1 MKFTALL
8 LLGCLLFHSA
18 VQAEVTQ
25 VPAFDKLMRQ
35 YGDDVQLS
43 AGAIYQAGV
52 SELNLKYAAAVERG
66 QKTAQDAGKLDEAL
80 AFKNES
86 QLLAEGGGIAA
97 ETAAAPAELKKLRGI
112 YHQSLARLEQDKNR
126 ATIPIYN
133 TLITGIDQLVISL
146 TKAGRL
152 DEAVFVKNKKDNLA
166 EETAKAAAKAAKLTP
181 SVAVKAAFTNSLGM
195 KFVPLPGTNV
205 LMCIHQTRNADYALY
220 AAAVPGVKASPVY
233 APPVPAER
241 PDEQPVRNLR
251 YIDAVGFCEWLSKKE
266 GRTYR
271 LPTDQE
277 WSYAVGIGD
286 KEQRGPSDTPQSLTG
301 KNTTDFPWGTEWPP
315 PEGAGN
321 YADTA
326 WKQEFPKET
335 CIEGYSDGFPV
346 TSPVMTFRPNKLGLY
361 DLGGNVGEWVA
372 DWWNADHEERAFRGS
387 GFGTKTR
394 NELLSSRRGHL
405 KPNVSYGNGN
415 LGFRLVL
422 EQP

>member
-1 MKFTALL
+1 
-8 LLGCLLFHSA
+8 
-18 VQAEVTQ
+18 
-25 VPAFDKLMRQ
+25 MRQ

-52 SELNLKYAAAVERG
+52 SELNQKYAAAVERG

-86 QLLAEGGGIAA
+86 KLLAEGGGIDA

-271 LPTDQE
+271 LRVELRRRHWRQGAAR
-277 WSYAVGIGD
+277 SQRHAAVAHR
-286 KEQRGPSDTPQSLTG
+286 KEYDGLPMGYGMAATRRSRQLCRHRL
-301 KNTTDFPWGTEWPP
+301 E
-315 PEGAGN
+315 AG
-321 YADTA
+321 
-326 WKQEFPKET
+326 
-335 CIEGYSDGFPV
+335 
-346 TSPVMTFRPNKLGLY
+346 
-361 DLGGNVGEWVA
+361 
-372 DWWNADHEERAFRGS
+372 
-387 GFGTKTR
+387 
-394 NELLSSRRGHL
+394 
-405 KPNVSYGNGN
+405 VSQGN
-415 LGFRLVL
+415 LHRGLLRRLSRHFPGNDFQTQQTGAL
-422 EQP
+422 